1 MLVLLRIELY
11 KVIKSRKNRI
21 LLLMLV
27 IYSVASIG
35 VQYNQSKTYMQEQ
48 GGYYLRLADYSGL
61 KAAAILT
68 EISNMESLGIPIEPV
83 QEARL
88 ELFTNLSKAQ
98 GSIGF
103 FMQNDLK
110 SDYSFIVY
118 SQVRLF
124 QNIIEGLESDL
135 FTKEE
140 ILQRNYQL
148 DDLKQEL
155 AIAEYLDSHQEEI
168 VLNPLKV
175 TGVSGLR
182 AFLSYQNVFI
192 IAIFVLFMTLDV
204 FLIENTG
211 GTYKLMM
218 TLPHSRWSIYVTKV
232 LTMLI
237 TALLVIIAATLIRF
251 SVSAIVGGT
260 GSWSDPVVSREN
272 LQVLS
277 FVGRSATPNIIS
289 SLKFLLRGFALLS
302 FVMGALVLLFAMV
315 AAVNDQ
321 VDQTLFIVLSTLLL
335 TFILGIL
342 LQKASSIHMWYPLMS
357 LFVSDVIQVTKNMNF
372 MLSSLLNLGLG
383 VICFM
388 IGGFYFAQKDFIDN
402 H

>member
-1 MLVLLRIELY
+1 VRILFRLELY
-11 KVIKSRKNRI
+11 KVFKSRKNRI
-21 LLLMLV
+21 LFLMLV
-27 IYSVASIG
+27 IYIIASIG
-35 VQYNQSKTYMQEQ
+35 FQYSSSKAFMQNQ
-48 GGYYLRLADYSGL
+48 GAYYLNLADYSGL
-61 KAAAILT
+61 KAAAIQT
-68 EISNMESLGIPIEPV
+68 EISNGETLGIPIEPLK
-83 QEARL
+83 EARL

-103 FMQNDLK
+103 FMQNDLM

-124 QNIIEGLESDL
+124 QNIIEGLEGDL

-148 DDLKQEL
+148 DDLKQDL
-155 AIAEYLDSHQEEI
+155 ALAEYWDSHQDEI

-175 TGVSGLR
+175 NGVSGLR

-192 IAIFVLFMTLDV
+192 IAIFVLFITLDV
-204 FLIENTG
+204 FLIENAG

-237 TALLVIIAATLIRF
+237 TALLVIIAAILIRF
-251 SVSAIVGGT
+251 SVSAIFGGI
-260 GSWSDPVVSREN
+260 GSWSDPVASRVN
-272 LQVLS
+272 LQGLS
-277 FVGRSATPNIIS
+277 FLGRSATPNIIS
-289 SLKFLLRGFALLS
+289 SLEFIIRGFAMLS
-302 FVMGALVLLFAMV
+302 LVMSALVLLSAMV

-321 VDQTLFIVLSTLLL
+321 IDQTLFIVLSTLLL

-342 LQKASSIHMWYPLMS
+342 LHKSSSVHMWYPLMS
-357 LFVSDVIQVTKNMNF
+357 LFVSDVIHVTKNMNF
-372 MLSSLLNLGLG
+372 MLSSLLNIGLG
-383 VICFM
+383 AICFM